1 MIRLMIAT
9 GLLIAACNGAAAP
22 AGRPAEDAA
31 VGNAGKG
38 DGGSAPDLTAAPS
51 DGGGPAGAVTL
62 TNLAKTNLAWVAFQD
77 GDGPWQTVDGAKGVY
92 SHPIAGPRHGVA
104 FLCDLGNFTAGEII
118 QATVAELPQ
127 VTTYCDGL
135 TPASNHLNVTIRGL
149 DPAVEVAVSAGTAF
163 VGYGLPTT
171 ARSFDLSVAPGTYDV
186 VGLALLSGA
195 QRQPVKV
202 AFARAVD
209 VSGNAAATLDFGVE
223 HWLVEQ
229 PLSVMGAAEPPE
241 VFVKLTTALDTTTS
255 FQAPAGKFYSLQPRD
270 LGAGDIQELTVSTV
284 SVSGGAVSER
294 GVVLGLVE
302 PQPVTVTLPPALSSP
317 KVAAIGGA
325 PYLRP
330 RLTLGPYPGATL
342 HQLMA
347 VAGAPPLQ
355 KQWLVILSASWL
367 RDGQGYDFPDFSG
380 VRGFATKWALQPQDD
395 AQFEVDAAQSS
406 RDFARTINSDHPST
420 PGSKLSYAKAIVPL
434 QP

>member
-1 MIRLMIAT
+1 MVAT
-9 GLLIAACNGAAAP
+9 GLLIAACNGTTGAP
-22 AGRPAEDAA
+22 AGSAAGDAA
-31 VGNAGKG
+31 VGNASKG
-38 DGGSAPDLTAAPS
+38 DGGGTRDVTAAAP
-51 DGGGPAGAVTL
+51 DGGGPASAVTL

-92 SHPIAGPRHGVA
+92 SLPVAGPRYGLA
-104 FLCDLGNFTAGEII
+104 FLCDLGNLTAGEII

-127 VTTYCDGL
+127 VATNCDGVN
-135 TPASNHLNVTIRGL
+135 PAANHLKVTIRGL
-149 DPAVEVAVSAGTAF
+149 EPAVEVAVSAGSAF
-163 VGYGLPTT
+163 VGYGVPTT

-202 AFARAVD
+202 AFARGVD
-209 VSGNAAATLDFGVE
+209 ASGDAAATLDFGAE

-229 PLSVMGAAEPPE
+229 PLSVVGAAEPPE
-241 VFVKLTTALDTTTS
+241 VFVSLTTGLGTTTS
-255 FQAPAGKFYSLQPRD
+255 FQAPAGKFYSLAGRD
-270 LGAGDIQELTVSTV
+270 LGPGDIQELTVSAT
-284 SVSGGAVSER
+284 SISGGTVSER
-294 GVVLGLVE
+294 GVVLGLAE
-302 PQPVTVTLPPALSSP
+302 PQPLTVSLPPALSSP

-342 HQLMA
+342 YQLMA
-347 VAGAPPLQ
+347 VAGPPSLQ
-355 KQWLVILSASWL
+355 KQWLVILSASWQ

-406 RDFARTINSDHPST
+406 RDFARTINSDHMSS